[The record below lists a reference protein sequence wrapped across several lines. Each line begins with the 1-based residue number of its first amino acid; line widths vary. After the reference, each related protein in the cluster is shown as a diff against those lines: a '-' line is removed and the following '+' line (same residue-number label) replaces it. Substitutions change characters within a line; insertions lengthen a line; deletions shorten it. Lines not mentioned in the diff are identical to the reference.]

1 MIKIKYQF
9 LDTTPDEYWKELKFD
24 FHASW
29 PSGLTIS
36 PVTGDGPEN
45 PFYIT
50 QSYISKAP
58 EDVAREA
65 YRKFL
70 RNGTVLKFLN
80 DNTVI
85 VLRPNGTVIE
95 CTLFEDITTDEK
107 NFEEGKELLLK
118 KDS

>member
-1 MIKIKYQF
+1 M
-9 LDTTPDEYWKELKFD
+9 EFD

-45 PFYIT
+45 PFYIS

-70 RNGTVLKFLN
+70 RNGTILKFLD

-85 VLRPNGTVIE
+85 VLRPNGVVIE
-95 CTLFEDITTDEK
+95 CTSFEDITTTNEK
-107 NFEEGKELLLK
+107 NLKEGKR
-118 KDS
+118 SFR